1 MKSLIVI
8 SGSWR
13 LFARIAALEFLS
25 ALLIVAATRA
35 YVLGSYRFTAFIEVA
50 FITQWFYA
58 RGISFDDAQSRSW
71 KLGYPAYLL
80 GAVAGTLIGLFL
92 SKKIAG

>member
-1 MKSLIVI
+1 MNSPIGI
-8 SGSWR
+8 S
-13 LFARIAALEFLS
+13 LFARIAALEFFS

-35 YVLGSYRFTAFIEVA
+35 YVLGNYRATAAVEVV

-58 RGISFDDAQSRSW
+58 RGISFEDAESRSW

-80 GAVAGTLIGLFL
+80 GAVAGTLTGLFL
-92 SKKIAG
+92 SKRFTS

>member
-1 MKSLIVI
+1 MT
-8 SGSWR
+8 
-13 LFARIAALEFLS
+13 LFTRIALLEFFS

-35 YVLGSYRFTAFIEVA
+35 YVLGNYRATAVVEVA

-58 RGISFDDAQSRSW
+58 RGISFDDAGSRSW

-92 SKKIAG
+92 SKRFTS